1 MEAKW
6 IKILSQSPLF
16 QGIGQ
21 DELTRMFDC
30 LKPKVNHYPKG
41 EYIGISGEIFL
52 GIGVVLAGK
61 LVVVKENAAG
71 NRIIMTQLGP
81 GGMAGEMAAFSERGV
96 WPATVMAQ
104 ETSTVM
110 FLSPEKIVGEC
121 QKTCNGHQKMIQN
134 LLKIIT
140 AKALML
146 NRKVE
151 YFAIKSM
158 RGKLST
164 FFLEQYKS
172 AGQTTFMLPMNRNEL
187 ADFLNVSRPSL
198 SREMGRM
205 RDEGMIE
212 FHQSSIR
219 IKDLEALKKSAH
231 NETAEKSFNKEL
243 AHHI

>member
-6 IKILSQSPLF
+6 LKVLHQSPLF
-16 QGIGQ
+16 LGIGCE
-21 DELTRMFDC
+21 ELGGMIQC
-30 LKPKVNHYPKG
+30 LHPKVEAFLKG
-41 EYIGISGEIFL
+41 EYIGLAGERFP
-52 GIGVVLAGK
+52 GIGIVLEGRIT
-61 LVVVKENAAG
+61 VMKENAAG
-71 NRIIMTQLGP
+71 DRILMAQLGP

-104 ETSTVM
+104 EVSTVM
-110 FLSPEKIVGEC
+110 FLPSDKIVGEC
-121 QKTCNGHQKMIQN
+121 QKTCPAHQRLIIN

-140 AKALML
+140 SKALML

-158 RGKLST
+158 RGKLSN
-164 FFLEQYKS
+164 FFLEQYKN
-172 AGQTTFMLPMNRNEL
+172 AGQLTFLLPMNRNEL

-212 FHQSSIR
+212 FHQATIR
-219 IKDLEALKKSAH
+219 IKDLEELKKSAQ
-231 NETAEKSFNKEL
+231 
-243 AHHI
+243 